1 LDVDWYAKAMNQ
13 PYFFRTPTVMQ
24 TPYGMLGAGE
34 AGGEFMYGKNSLMN
48 DIQTATAANNE
59 SLIEGMY
66 AAFVAA
72 LQQADI
78 RVEINEREFGRIV
91 REARI

>member
-1 LDVDWYAKAMNQ
+1 
-13 PYFFRTPTVMQ
+13 
-24 TPYGMLGAGE
+24 
-34 AGGEFMYGKNSLMN
+34 
-48 DIQTATAANNE
+48 
-59 SLIEGMY
+59 MY

>member
-1 LDVDWYAKAMNQ
+1 
-13 PYFFRTPTVMQ
+13 
-24 TPYGMLGAGE
+24 
-34 AGGEFMYGKNSLMN
+34 MYGKNSLMN
-48 DIQTATAANNE
+48 DIQTAMSANND
-59 SLIEGMY
+59 SMIEGMY